1 MKRQI
6 EIFTANCP
14 VCDPVVQM
22 VKDLACDNCEVTA
35 YDLVKQCEDK
45 TCLSKVE
52 EYGVKRLP
60 AIVVNGKLLDCCQIS
75 ALRRKFWLQRGLV
88 NRIRCEVWFVEIKFP
103 PAIPSGN
110 NL

>member
-14 VCDPVVQM
+14 VCDPIVQM
-22 VKDLACDNCEVTA
+22 VNDLVCDNCEVTT

-60 AIVVNGKLLDCCQIS
+60 AIAVNGKLLDCCQIS
-75 ALRRKFWLQRGLV
+75 APTKESLV
-88 NRIRCEVWFVEIKFP
+88 AAGIGK
-103 PAIPSGN
+103 
-110 NL
+110 